1 MAHKRSN
8 PILHAMIIC
17 LSMVFTAGCA
27 QDRGPSLLAQC
38 QTQLD
43 QATED
48 NSRLTKQLAQ
58 ANQTIQNQSKQID
71 TLQHFGTQRTADLI
85 HVQSLQLD
93 RLTGG
98 YDENHDGY
106 EDGIVV
112 YLQPLDQH
120 GHIIEAAG
128 LARVRVFELQTEP
141 KLIGEAGF
149 TVPEL
154 AKNWAGRLWTQHYT
168 LRCPFAKKPTS
179 PNITLQVE
187 FTELLTGKT
196 FVTEKLVTIKLP
208 PATLPAKK

>member
-1 MAHKRSN
+1 MVHKAFYWVLPLIISGL
-8 PILHAMIIC
+8 PLIL
-17 LSMVFTAGCA
+17 TTGCA
-27 QDRGPSLLAQC
+27 QDRGPTPLAQC
-38 QTQLD
+38 HQKLQQTQD
-43 QATED
+43 E
-48 NSRLTKQLAQ
+48 NSRLTRQLAS
-58 ANQTIQNQSKQID
+58 ANQTIQNQSRQIE
-71 TLQHFGTQRTADLI
+71 TLSGFGAGRMAELI

-98 YDENHDGY
+98 YDDNHDGY

-120 GHIIEAAG
+120 GHIIESAG
-128 LARVRVFELQTEP
+128 SARVRLFELQQEP

-154 AKNWAGRLWTQHYT
+154 AKTWAGRLWTQHYT
-168 LRCPFAKKPTS
+168 LRCTFKKNPTS

-196 FVTEKLVTIKLP
+196 FVTEKLVTVKLP
-208 PATLPAKK
+208 PATAPAK

>member
-1 MAHKRSN
+1 MAHKDFCWVLPLTIIGLSL
-8 PILHAMIIC
+8 ILM
-17 LSMVFTAGCA
+17 AGCA
-27 QDRGPSLLAQC
+27 QDRRPTPLAQC
-38 QTQLD
+38 HKTLEQTQ
-43 QATED
+43 ED
-48 NSRLTKQLAQ
+48 NSRLTRQLAT
-58 ANQTIQNQSKQID
+58 ANQTIQNQSRQIEA
-71 TLQHFGTQRTADLI
+71 LEGFGPGRMDELI

-98 YDENHDGY
+98 YDDNHDSY

-128 LARVRVFELQTEP
+128 SARVRLFELQKDP
-141 KLIGEAGF
+141 KLIGEISL
-149 TVPEL
+149 TVSEL

-168 LRCPFAKKPTS
+168 LRCPFAKKPTI

>member
-1 MAHKRSN
+1 MHKCAN
-8 PILHAMIIC
+8 AFLPAVIVC
-17 LSMVFTAGCA
+17 LSMVFMSGCA
-27 QDRGPSLLAQC
+27 QDRGPSPLAQC
-38 QTQLD
+38 KTQLD
-43 QATED
+43 QARED
-48 NSRLTKQLAQ
+48 NSRLIKQLAQ

-71 TLQHFGTQRTADLI
+71 ALQHFGTQRMADLI

-98 YDENHDGY
+98 YDDNHDGY
-106 EDGIVV
+106 DDGVVV

-128 LARVRVFELQTEP
+128 ATRVRVFELQKEP
-141 KLIGEAGF
+141 KLIGEADL

-168 LRCPFAKKPTS
+168 LRCPFAKKPES
-179 PNITLQVE
+179 QNITLLVE